1 MAHGWG
7 FNPAIDT
14 ACAQL
19 RNSYG
24 DILTRMRIAGCPE
37 SLSWRTTGWG
47 VIAKI
52 SRVLAD
58 NGLNIETISAD
69 GLGEKGVIT
78 LTTDDYNAALKALTN
93 AGFKS
98 VSDNALIVRLLGE
111 PGTLAKLVE
120 RFKDT
125 GIDIQSLPILDLQ
138 GNYTTVAISADG
150 RAKAESL
157 VGKDSI
163 S

>member
-1 MAHGWG
+1 M
-7 FNPAIDT
+7 
-14 ACAQL
+14 
-19 RNSYG
+19 
-24 DILTRMRIAGCPE
+24 
-37 SLSWRTTGWG
+37 
-47 VIAKI
+47 
-52 SRVLAD
+52 
-58 NGLNIETISAD
+58 
-69 GLGEKGVIT
+69 
-78 LTTDDYNAALKALTN
+78 TN